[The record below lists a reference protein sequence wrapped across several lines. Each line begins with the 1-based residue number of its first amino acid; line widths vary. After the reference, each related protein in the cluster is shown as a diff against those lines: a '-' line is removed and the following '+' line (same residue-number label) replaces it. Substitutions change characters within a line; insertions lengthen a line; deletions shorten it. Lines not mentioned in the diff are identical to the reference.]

1 MSKLHWVV
9 LQVLSIVVFAQVVTA
24 SANDGSVP
32 ASAASSDA
40 PSLAAEPSVASAPA
54 IVSEAPSLNLEHFA
68 SIEPSRAPVSLAPTV
83 PAGEL
88 PPVDGQVQQTV
99 SVVGEALRHGWSLPL
114 ILILVSTITYLITAV
129 LKARKILTSSKG
141 ILTCTVIAGVF
152 FGVGSLMVA
161 GATLPSAL
169 ILTLAGPGAI
179 PIHKLLKT
187 YLNIDLG
194 TQRGA

>member
-9 LQVLSIVVFAQVVTA
+9 LQVLSVVVFAQVVTA
-24 SANDGSVP
+24 SASDGSVP
-32 ASAASSDA
+32 VSAASSDA
-40 PSLAAEPSVASAPA
+40 PSVASAPA
-54 IVSEAPSLNLEHFA
+54 IVSDAPSLALEHFA
-68 SIEPSRAPVSLAPTV
+68 SIEPSRAPVSLAPTA

-88 PPVDGQVQQTV
+88 PPVDGQVEQTV
-99 SVVGEALRHGWSLPL
+99 SVVSEALRHGWSLPL
-114 ILILVSTITYLITAV
+114 ILILLSTFTYLITAV
-129 LKARKILTSSKG
+129 LKARKVLTSSKG

-187 YLNIDLG
+187 YLNVDLG